1 MEEARSLMTQNKLNI
16 KHYSNYFVSENLSHD
31 IAHTKLL
38 DLEETDNRYLNEHSQ
53 SMQSRNRFILNTVT
67 DVREGT
73 ENEFK
78 CLEAM
83 TAGFPSRSSSGTSS
97 TLKVF
102 PMHKMVN
109 IMERYLNGFINMNGG
124 TIYFGIT
131 AEGRIVGQDLYGGN
145 ARKLVDEIEVKM
157 CEKLREWKPAKYVQK
172 LVKSVEI
179 EMIDIVQIDEEE
191 QVGFVVPDKKV
202 ISAKIMPI
210 AQEQSAFSGCA
221 QSENVVFSSSE
232 RNGGVVY
239 VRQLSSLCAYTDCT
253 LRQQIGKRQIDK
265 LNVDGDSDSE
275 IDFDDDDEKDWIDV
289 EGMRRDIGDE
299 GKGRGKGYIMYF
311 DGQSLVNLWR
321 NMQKALPL

>member
-1 MEEARSLMTQNKLNI
+1 MEEARSLMIENKLNI
-16 KHYSNYFVSENLSHD
+16 KHYSNYVVSDNISQD

-38 DLEETDNRYLNEHSQ
+38 DLEEINNRYLNEDSESIHSQ
-53 SMQSRNRFILNTVT
+53 HRFILNTVI

-73 ENEFK
+73 EIEFK
-78 CLEAM
+78 CIEPM
-83 TAGFPSRSSSGTSS
+83 TSSGSPS
-97 TLKVF
+97 IF

-131 AEGRIVGQDLYGGN
+131 AEGRIVGQDLFGGN

-172 LVKSVEI
+172 LVQSVQI

-191 QVGFVVPDKKV
+191 QVGFVVPNKKV

-210 AQEQSAFSGCA
+210 EQEQNE
-221 QSENVVFSSSE
+221 SENVVFSSSE

-253 LRQQIGKRQIDK
+253 MRQQIGKRQIDK
-265 LNVDGDSDSE
+265 LNVDDNGDSDSE

-299 GKGRGKGYIMYF
+299 GRGRGYIMYF